1 MEIIR
6 EMEIY
11 AEAELS
17 PGPNRA
23 ELHHYHHD
31 DVVRTSAAPCRSHVF
46 FHGVLHGVWN
56 VMHASRA
63 AG

>member
-31 DVVRTSAAPCRSHVF
+31 DVVLTSAAPCRSH
-46 FHGVLHGVWN
+46 
-56 VMHASRA
+56 SRS
-63 AG
+63 GKSVQTLFRVGDP